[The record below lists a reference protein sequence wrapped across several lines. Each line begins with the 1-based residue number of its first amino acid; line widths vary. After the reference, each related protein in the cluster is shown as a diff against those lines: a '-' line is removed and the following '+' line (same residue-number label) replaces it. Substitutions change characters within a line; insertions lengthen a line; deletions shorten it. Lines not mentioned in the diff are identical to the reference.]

1 MQSTPRPAR
10 TRKTP
15 DGRRVEIAAAA
26 RAIALRQGLDA
37 VTQRAVATE
46 AAMTPAL
53 VAHYVASMDA
63 LVAETF
69 AGIVADELTELREL
83 LGEEGDPQRKLSLL
97 LGTLLDGSRHDVT
110 SVWVHAW
117 ALGRRNDAL
126 AAAVREQ
133 MDDWQRMIRDVI
145 AEGTAAGVFR
155 CDDPG
160 DTAWHV
166 LAMIDGLNAHALVHW
181 GAPAVQVSL
190 ATQAVE
196 AMLGLRPGSLAA
208 PTAGAAGR

>member
-83 LGEEGDPQRKLSLL
+83 LGEAGDPLCKLSLL

-133 MDDWQRMIRDVI
+133 MDDWQRMIRDVL

-196 AMLGLRPGSLAA
+196 AMLGLGSGSLAA
-208 PTAGAAGR
+208 PKAGAAGR